1 VKQAGYGTAQS
12 VGTRLPQERTTSNLH
27 IKATI
32 SITTSR
38 EEASAI
44 YKALLP
50 EAGSERNRR
59 AAVKLDHRD
68 DQLTVEIATQD
79 LSSARAVIGSYL
91 RLIKAASLT
100 IEKVKQK

>member
-1 VKQAGYGTAQS
+1 MGK
-12 VGTRLPQERTTSNLH
+12 RLLEGHTTSNLH

-32 SITTSR
+32 HIEAPK

-50 EAGSERNRR
+50 EAGSEGRRR
-59 AAVKLDHRD
+59 ATVKLAQKD
-68 DQLTVEIATQD
+68 DRLTIEVTTED

-91 RLIKAASLT
+91 RLIKAASST
-100 IEKVKQK
+100 IEKIKQECGKEA

>member
-1 VKQAGYGTAQS
+1 
-12 VGTRLPQERTTSNLH
+12 LPEEHTTSNFH

-32 SITTSR
+32 SITASK

-50 EAGSERNRR
+50 DAGSERRRR
-59 AAVKLDHRD
+59 AAVKLEHESDH
-68 DQLTVEIATQD
+68 LTIEVTTED

-91 RLIKAASLT
+91 RLIRAASST
-100 IEKVKQK
+100 IEKIKQK